1 MERHELREISIESC
15 LLGQASRRPKP
26 SSQAED
32 GDATAIC
39 QSADDKQNKTVADGS
54 HAWRR
59 MGTGWENPT
68 IGATLGAG
76 QPVSWSDSLTNFWNQ
91 FQTHFLSSNVLKLF
105 REKETTNKLNKL
117 KKHCH
122 QWLQAMCA
130 FEGTVPSPTSRR
142 WSVAPHWSWATC
154 CASLH

>member
-76 QPVSWSDSLTNFWNQ
+76 QPVSWSDSLPKTVSGEGNNQ
-91 FQTHFLSSNVLKLF
+91 
-105 REKETTNKLNKL
+105 
-117 KKHCH
+117 
-122 QWLQAMCA
+122 
-130 FEGTVPSPTSRR
+130 
-142 WSVAPHWSWATC
+142 
-154 CASLH
+154 